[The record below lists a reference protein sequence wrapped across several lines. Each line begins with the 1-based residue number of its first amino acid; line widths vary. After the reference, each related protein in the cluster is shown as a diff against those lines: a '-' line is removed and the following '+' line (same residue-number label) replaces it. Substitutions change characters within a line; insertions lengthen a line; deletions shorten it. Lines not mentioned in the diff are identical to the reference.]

1 MPHGLGALECRP
13 WASASGVPSRAL
25 WARTR
30 ELWGCKAALPRSPWG
45 RGPMP
50 TATPAL
56 PAAGP
61 WPEAVSKRPGA
72 RPSTQTRTARRAG
85 IPAGARCPC
94 WLPPGPARGSPSPGL
109 PSRSRVAGGP
119 PGARPRHPRCAGRI
133 APGFSASFQFLPT
146 SGGNQGAEVRVTLRS
161 CREFHETKKETD
173 NPPSSSSPVG
183 RGAPRPPVRAS
194 EGRWA
199 RSGLR
204 PRAPT
209 GTTPDT
215 VLSDAWPG
223 DSRSNLPTVPRPRG
237 PRRAAPTSPTE
248 DARPGS
254 APHAPVALALLA
266 PGLTSCHP
274 AQRGE
279 RSGPSS
285 GHRPRPEFRRCGP
298 LTCGALGPGVPP
310 PLALPPPPPTLLASS
325 SARRRNP
332 QPSQAPAL
340 IPGGGVQV
348 PRATPPSA
356 GQGHPGRGEET
367 GRSCSGWEGR
377 EEFAPRKR
385 GTHLTAGRSASPSLR
400 PWTAPVEGSSQPE
413 DSSLDQGR
421 GFWGALE
428 LWLPEL
434 LEVARTGWCPQ
445 PRVASVP

>member
-1 MPHGLGALECRP
+1 MPHGLGARECRA

-45 RGPMP
+45 RGQMP

-94 WLPPGPARGSPSPGL
+94 WLPPGPASGSPSPGL

-133 APGFSASFQFLPT
+133 APGISASFQFLPT
-146 SGGNQGAEVRVTLRS
+146 SGGNQGAEVRVTLRG
-161 CREFHETKKETD
+161 CREFHETKKQID

-194 EGRWA
+194 EDRWA

-215 VLSDAWPG
+215 VFSDAWPG
-223 DSRSNLPTVPRPRG
+223 DSRSNLPS
-237 PRRAAPTSPTE
+237 RATAN
-248 DARPGS
+248 G
-254 APHAPVALALLA
+254 
-266 PGLTSCHP
+266 
-274 AQRGE
+274 
-279 RSGPSS
+279 
-285 GHRPRPEFRRCGP
+285 
-298 LTCGALGPGVPP
+298 
-310 PLALPPPPPTLLASS
+310 
-325 SARRRNP
+325 
-332 QPSQAPAL
+332 SQA
-340 IPGGGVQV
+340 
-348 PRATPPSA
+348 
-356 GQGHPGRGEET
+356 
-367 GRSCSGWEGR
+367 RS
-377 EEFAPRKR
+377 
-385 GTHLTAGRSASPSLR
+385 THQPHGGRSAGLSP
-400 PWTAPVEGSSQPE
+400 
-413 DSSLDQGR
+413 
-421 GFWGALE
+421 
-428 LWLPEL
+428 
-434 LEVARTGWCPQ
+434 ARTC
-445 PRVASVP
+445 RAHAART